1 MPDDNRQ
8 SDHLSH
14 GSSPRSIQEGAKPN
28 AGSKPGIAVRP
39 PSSGPAGGA
48 GDSGAAKKE

>member
-1 MPDDNRQ
+1 MSDDNKQ

-14 GSSPRSIQEGAKPN
+14 GSSPKLIQEGAKPN
-28 AGSKPGIAVRP
+28 AGSKPGTAIKP

-48 GDSGAAKKE
+48 GDSGAAKG